1 MAGSGTSWTSTLFGL
16 TQQLAFTP
24 GPPCAPRRSADGQGV
39 AGTPPGLLAPRCAVA
54 ADHLAGLQDLLE
66 PAQVVVEL
74 LGGLLAEVLR
84 RGLAQRAA
92 RHVVGE
98 GHVHLGAASA
108 RCGHEAD
115 LAGVGDVGA
124 VDRAPG
130 DALRG
135 DVLGRLGVPLDV
147 RAERRARPPMAE
159 ACSRDAYFL
168 EVR

>member
-54 ADHLAGLQDLLE
+54 ADHLAGLHDLLE
-66 PAQVVVEL
+66 PAQVVIEL

-92 RHVVGE
+92 GQLVAQ
-98 GHVHLGAASA
+98 GHVHLGAPPA

-115 LAGVGDVGA
+115 LAGVRDVRT
-124 VDRAPG
+124 VERAPG
-130 DALRG
+130 DALPR
-135 DVLGRLGVPLDV
+135 DVLGGLGVPLD
-147 RAERRARPPMAE
+147 
-159 ACSRDAYFL
+159 
-168 EVR
+168 